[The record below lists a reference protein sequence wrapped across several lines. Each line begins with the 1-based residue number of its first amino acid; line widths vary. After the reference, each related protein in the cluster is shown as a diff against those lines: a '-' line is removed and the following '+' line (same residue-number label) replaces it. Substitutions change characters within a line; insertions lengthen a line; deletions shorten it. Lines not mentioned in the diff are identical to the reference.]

1 MQETSLAPARPRPSL
16 TVTDAVALVVGM
28 VVGVGIFRTP
38 SLVAANA
45 SSEIAF
51 LALWLAGGAVSLIG
65 ALCYAELASS
75 YPDAGGEYHFLDR
88 AFGPATGFLFAWA
101 RMAVIQTGAIA
112 AVAFVLGD
120 HAAGIAPM
128 GPFGPAI
135 YAALAVVVLTGLNIS
150 GVRNSMRAQNL
161 LTLAVAALLVA
172 VSVAA
177 LMVGP
182 AAPAAVAPA
191 PGGTVTVAGLA
202 MIFILLSYGG
212 WNEAAYLSAELGD
225 PRRNMIRVLLVGIGT
240 ITALYLLF
248 NGALLNVLGLEAMRG
263 SKAVAVDLMAVL
275 LGDWGAL
282 AFGLVVI
289 IAALSTLNATIFT
302 GARTNYAL
310 GRDFPALGYL
320 GRWNGR
326 TMTPVGALLVQGAI
340 ALTLVFL
347 GAVTRGGFTTMVE
360 FTAPV
365 FWGFMFLIGLS
376 LMVLRR
382 RHGVPEGGFRVPFYP
397 LTPIAFCA
405 TSLFMLYSS
414 LAYTGIGAVA
424 GVGVLMAGVPMLIWA
439 RPSRVTPAP

>member
-1 MQETSLAPARPRPSL
+1 MPATSLAPARPRPSL

-45 SSEIAF
+45 SSETVF
-51 LALWLAGGAVSLIG
+51 LLLWLAGGAVSLIG

-75 YPDAGGEYHFLDR
+75 HPDAGGEYHFLDR

-120 HAAGIAPM
+120 HAAKIAPL

-135 YAALAVVVLTGLNIS
+135 YAGLAVVVLTGLNIS
-150 GVRNSMRAQNL
+150 GVRHSMRAQNL
-161 LTLAVAALLVA
+161 LTLAVVLVLVA

-182 AAPAAVAPA
+182 APPIAPP
-191 PGGTVTVAGLA
+191 PPSGGTVTVAGFA

-225 PRRNMIRVLLVGIGT
+225 GRRNMIRVLLVGIGT
-240 ITALYLLF
+240 ITILYLLF
-248 NGALLNVLGLEAMRG
+248 NGALLAVLGLEAMRG

-282 AFGLVVI
+282 ALGLVI
-289 IAALSTLNATIFT
+289 ITAALSTLNATIFT

-340 ALTLVFL
+340 ALGLILL

-365 FWGFMFLIGLS
+365 FWGFLFLIGLS

-382 RHGVPEGGFRVPFYP
+382 RGAPEGGFRVPLYP

-414 LAYTGIGAVA
+414 LAYTGIGAVV

-439 RPSRVTPAP
+439 RPSRVTPAS